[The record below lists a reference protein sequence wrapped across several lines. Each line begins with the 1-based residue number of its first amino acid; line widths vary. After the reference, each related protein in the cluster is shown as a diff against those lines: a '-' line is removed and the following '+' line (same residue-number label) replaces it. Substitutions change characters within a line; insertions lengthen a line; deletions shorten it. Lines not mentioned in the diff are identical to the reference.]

1 MRRIGKKANII
12 EEIVSEVNLRESIA
26 RVMRGKKRRRTR
38 EGRWIMSH
46 QDEVVR
52 ILRERISS
60 GEFRVTAIGEMMV
73 DDGPKVRHVQ
83 YCKKRVEAI
92 GLHAIMRVVESKVNN
107 RLVKTTAASIKG
119 RGMHY
124 LLKKIQHDIENDP
137 DGMRFAYKYDFRKC
151 YESIDQD
158 IMMWCLRRMF
168 KDHKLLTMLERFV
181 SALPKGLSIGFR
193 SSQGFANMLISM
205 FVGHYMKDQL
215 GRKHAYWY
223 CDDGDDHSSNKK
235 EAWVVR
241 DATHERASVI
251 GMTIKPNERVFP
263 ITEGIDYLGYVIY
276 PDHTRLRKRNK
287 QNAARR
293 LHKLKSK
300 RRRQEIIASLY
311 GQCKHADC
319 RHLFYKLTG
328 IKMAEFKRLKDT
340 GIKAKYADGK
350 KRFEGPEVNMA
361 DLVGEEF
368 LIWDFETDII
378 TKPQRREY
386 EEKVAIQR
394 RELEN
399 YLKQGINPPD
409 GFIYPEHVQK
419 PIGKYVVSIKRNVGQ
434 PNEVIARVFTGDG
447 ENKSI
452 LDQMREQGL
461 LQVTLCSVKSVRC
474 KTFNHYI
481 FT

>member
-1 MRRIGKKANII
+1 MKRIGKKENII

-26 RVMRGKKRRRTR
+26 RVMRGRKRRRTR

-46 QDEVVR
+46 QDDVVR
-52 ILRERISS
+52 ILRERILS
-60 GEFRVTAIGEMMV
+60 GEFNITAVGEMMV
-73 DDGPKVRHVQ
+73 EDGPKVRHVQ
-83 YCKKRVEAI
+83 FCKRRIEAI
-92 GLHAIMRVVESKVNN
+92 GLHAIMRVVEAKVHA
-107 RLVKTTAASIKG
+107 RFVSSTAASIKV

-124 LLKKIQHDIENDP
+124 LLNLIRRDIENDP
-137 DGMRFAYKYDFRKC
+137 EGMRYAYKYDFRKC

-168 KDHKLLTMLERFV
+168 KDRRLLTLLERFV
-181 SALPKGLSIGFR
+181 RALPKGLSIGFR

-205 FVGHYMKDQL
+205 FIGHYMKDQL

-241 DATHERASVI
+241 NETHKRASLI
-251 GMTIKPNERVFP
+251 GMEIKPSERVFP
-263 ITEGIDYLGYVIY
+263 ISEGIDYLGYVIY
-276 PDHTRLRKRNK
+276 PTHTLLRKRNK
-287 QNAARR
+287 KNAARR

-319 RHLFYKLTG
+319 RNLFRKLTG
-328 IKMAEFKRLKDT
+328 IKMEEFKRLKDI
-340 GIKAKYADGK
+340 GIKAKYADCK
-350 KRFEGPEVNMA
+350 KRFDGPEVNMA

-368 LIWDFETDII
+368 LIVDFETDIV
-378 TKPQRREY
+378 TPPQRRER

-399 YLKQGINPPD
+399 YLKQGINPPE
-409 GFIYPEHVQK
+409 GFVYPDNVPEPV
-419 PIGKYVVSIKRNVGQ
+419 GKYVVSIKRHVGQ
-434 PNEVIARVFTGDG
+434 PNEVLQRVFTGDG

-452 LDQMREQGL
+452 LDQMAEQDL
-461 LQVTLCSVKSVRC
+461 LGKTLVTVKSVRC
-474 KTFNHYI
+474 KSFNRYI